1 MVMFDAK
8 TYFLSKIHSNSG
20 RTVQRTTH
28 FVCTSF
34 EPNETEDFGEAL
46 DVPAIIIWELFT
58 FRRLREFH

>member
-20 RTVQRTTH
+20 GTVKSTTH
-28 FVCTSF
+28 YVRTSF

-46 DVPAIIIWELFT
+46 DVPVIIIWELFT
-58 FRRLREFH
+58 FLRLREFH